1 MAKTDKWLLVD
12 TETNGLIQ
20 PIHAVE
26 IAAQL
31 MVGWE
36 PLGEPFRR
44 LINVSAEIP
53 SKVSRIH
60 GYTKEILERDGFPPS
75 EVYRDFFDYAKD
87 AEVCSYNL
95 QFDYNQVL
103 LPEWERLRLEKY
115 PQPGFCLLRLTQRLL
130 DKVSAGNHKLQTLRQ
145 FYRLPERGAHTA
157 LGDVN
162 TVVDLLSHVLKP
174 MALDRGVRT
183 ISQARSLSK
192 EIWYPTRIPFGKHR
206 GRPFHEARRDVD
218 LRSWLEWLS
227 RSENPSSQIMGRWYL
242 EQLEKPETVQNNNS
256 RIYVTATDSP
266 QPSGKRGEARMGIV
280 VYNDARLNQL
290 KALLSAAR
298 ERLADL
304 EMALDRDRAGI
315 AKTQSE
321 LFQILKDVYRKRDRL
336 KLLVKY
342 RQKYLN
348 TIFAASDIDVDDVK
362 AEFEQNQDEL
372 DEEFDEAEK
381 LSKEATSLSDDQQN
395 ELKDIYRKLVKLYHP
410 DRVIGDDE
418 KSKAYSAL
426 MAIINEAKAKM
437 DIGLLREISS
447 DPAAFMAKYELG
459 DLFQDPE
466 DEIIGINS
474 LYIAIQERILETISE
489 IDQMRSGEQYELFK
503 LASRRPGY
511 LVEVAEIYREQL
523 VEECTRLESEA
534 ETLKKEIEDL
544 EGEEV
549 F

>member
-12 TETNGLIQ
+12 TETNGLTQ

-36 PLGEPFRR
+36 PFGEPFRR
-44 LINVSAEIP
+44 LINVNAEIP

-75 EVYRDFFDYAKD
+75 DVYRDLFHYAKD

-95 QFDYNQVL
+95 QFDYTQVL
-103 LPEWERLRLEKY
+103 LPEWGRLGLEKY
-115 PQPGFCLLRLTQRLL
+115 LQPGFCLLRLTQRLL
-130 DKVSAGNHKLQTLRQ
+130 DTVSAGNHKLQTLRQ

-162 TVVDLLSHVLKP
+162 TVVDLLTHVLKP
-174 MALDRGVRT
+174 VALDRGVKT

-192 EIWYPTRIPFGKHR
+192 EIWYPTRIPFGKYR

-218 LRSWLEWLS
+218 LKSWLEWLS
-227 RSENPSSQIMGRWYL
+227 HSENPSSQLMGRWYL
-242 EQLEKPETVQNNNS
+242 EQLEKPEPVKNATN
-256 RIYVTATDSP
+256 RIYVTATDSS
-266 QPSGKRGEARMGIV
+266 QPSSKRGEARMGIV
-280 VYNDARLNQL
+280 VYNDARLNQI

-321 LFQILKDVYRKRDRL
+321 LFQILKDVYRKRDSLR
-336 KLLVKY
+336 LLVKY

-348 TIFAASDIDVDDVK
+348 TILTTSDIDVDDVK
-362 AEFEQNQDEL
+362 ADFERHQEKL
-372 DEEFDEAEK
+372 DEDFDEAEK
-381 LSKEATSLSDDQQN
+381 ISEEAVSLSDDQQN

-410 DRVIGDDE
+410 DRVHGDDE

-437 DIGLLREISS
+437 DIALLREISS
-447 DPAAFMAKYELG
+447 DPAAFMAKYKLG
-459 DLFQDPE
+459 DLGHDLE
-466 DEIIGINS
+466 SEINDLNS
-474 LYIAIQERILETISE
+474 LYNALQEKILETISE
-489 IDQMRSGEQYELFK
+489 IDDMRSGEQYELFK
-503 LASRRPGY
+503 LTSRRPGY
-511 LVEVAEIYREQL
+511 LVEVAEIYREQ
-523 VEECTRLESEA
+523 VIEECIRLEAEA
-534 ETLKKEIEDL
+534 VALKREIEDL

>member
-12 TETNGLIQ
+12 TETNGLTQ

-31 MVGWE
+31 MAGWE

-44 LINVSAEIP
+44 LINVNAEIP

-60 GYTKEILERDGFPPS
+60 GYTKEILERDGFAPS
-75 EVYRDFFDYAKD
+75 EVYRDLFDYAKG

-95 QFDYNQVL
+95 QFDYDQVL
-103 LPEWERLRLEKY
+103 LPEWDRLGLEKRL
-115 PQPGFCLLRLTQRLL
+115 QPGFCLLRLTQRLL
-130 DKVSAGNHKLQTLRQ
+130 DTVSAGNHKLQTLRQ

-162 TVVDLLSHVLKP
+162 TVVDLLTHVLKP
-174 MALDRGVRT
+174 IALDRGVRT

-218 LRSWLEWLS
+218 LKSWFEWLS
-227 RSENPSSQIMGRWYL
+227 RSENPSSQLMGRWYL
-242 EQLEKPETVQNNNS
+242 EELEKPEPVLKNNS
-256 RIYVTATDSP
+256 RIYVTATDSA

-321 LFQILKDVYRKRDRL
+321 LFQILKDVYRRRDKLR
-336 KLLVKY
+336 LLVKY

-348 TIFAASDIDVDDVK
+348 TILNSSDIDVDDVK
-362 AEFEQNQDEL
+362 SDFEQNQEQL
-372 DEEFDEAEK
+372 DQEFDDAEK
-381 LSKEATSLSDDQQN
+381 LSEEAASLSDDQQN

-410 DRVIGDDE
+410 DRVNGDDE
-418 KSKAYSAL
+418 KSRAYSAL

-459 DLFQDPE
+459 DLDQDLE
-466 DEIIGINS
+466 DEINSLNS
-474 LYIAIQERILETISE
+474 LYTAIQEKILDTISE
-489 IDQMRSGEQYELFK
+489 IDEMRSGEQYDLFK
-503 LASRRPGY
+503 LTSRRPGY
-511 LVEVAEIYREQL
+511 LVEVAEIYRKQIIG
-523 VEECTRLESEA
+523 ECIRLENEA
-534 ETLKKEIEDL
+534 EKLKNEIEDL